1 MTTRYLTATPAA
13 RWCLCA
19 AEPLLQE
26 VCPSHAGTSLS
37 LRLTYLLLAP
47 SLVISALSAPSGLAG
62 AVRGQAWS
70 RPVRPRASGMA
81 TLLTEMK
88 NAPKFFPSASEESEE
103 SSLISPPS
111 LGVPFRMRSAQS
123 ARGADNGSQK
133 KLLRGSL

>member
-47 SLVISALSAPSGLAG
+47 SLVISALSALEARWS
-62 AVRGQAWS
+62 GQALS
-70 RPVRPRASGMA
+70 GQPRPVVWKAN
-81 TLLTEMK
+81 LTADVK
-88 NAPKFFPSASEESEE
+88 NAPNFFPSASEESEE